1 MDITYCL
8 FIEKIMNFE
17 LALMGYALY
26 LLIWEKLPEWGT
38 WFNKLIALLPKPLQK
53 LYADWRCPYCSGF
66 WIALALHA
74 LTGLQTLPQL
84 TSMPEYLG
92 ILAQPLAWFLD
103 ALATS
108 ALVLIT
114 HLFVSA
120 LSGPAIKGHKLLAEF
135 KASMAEEKD

>member
-1 MDITYCL
+1 M
-8 FIEKIMNFE
+8 MNFE
-17 LALMGYALY
+17 LALMAYALY

-38 WFNKLIALLPKPLQK
+38 WFNQIIAHLPRVLQK

-84 TSMPEYLG
+84 TSMPDYLG
-92 ILAQPLAWFLD
+92 MFAAPLAWFLD

-114 HLFVSA
+114 HLAVSA
-120 LSGPAIKGHKLLAEF
+120 LSGPAIRGHKILAEF
-135 KASMAEEKD
+135 KASMAAEKK